1 MIREIENRRSIR
13 KDVYKRQYEI
23 FCAGETWQHLLG
35 VDRDRGDDCAA
46 SWRRGRRDYDWYIYG
61 FGFEYILTG
70 PTHVLE
76 SAPQRQRDREI

>member
-1 MIREIENRRSIR
+1 MARSKREGES
-13 KDVYKRQYEI
+13 EI
-23 FCAGETWQHLLG
+23 FCEGETWQHLLG

-70 PTHVLE
+70 PTHVLDC
-76 SAPQRQRDREI
+76 STRVSEIAKI